1 MTAGWVLLPVFVQVA
16 LTFVLIIWTARARLG
31 ALRAGDLKVRDIALG
46 QNAWPARVTQISN
59 CFQNQLELPI
69 LFYVLAILVLVTRQ
83 ADVWFVL
90 LGWAFVALRL
100 LHALVHTTSNHVPT
114 RFNLFAASAI
124 VLMVMWAYFA
134 ARLALTAT

>member
-1 MTAGWVLLPVFVQVA
+1 
-16 LTFVLIIWTARARLG
+16 
-31 ALRAGDLKVRDIALG
+31 
-46 QNAWPARVTQISN
+46 
-59 CFQNQLELPI
+59 
-69 LFYVLAILVLVTRQ
+69 LVLVTRQ